1 MLLAD
6 GTLRDKEKSRGIRL
20 GGRSG
25 AAERIPPSQVD
36 YAYDS
41 PVSHETETVRVNF
54 GREIPLFPLASVTLM
69 PHAVLPLHIFEPRY
83 RQMVEHVIDGAG
95 QIAMAVIDQDGWPSG
110 ACATPRLRPA
120 VCVGHIVQHERL
132 LDGRFNILVQGICRA
147 RIVRDDPPQGD
158 RLYRQAILRPIESTQ
173 CDEDELDAVRER
185 LHFLLRESSLRR
197 LAASENVA
205 ACLSRPEAPTAAILE
220 LVGVSLITN
229 DEVRYRLLEE
239 GNPNARAELIEDELL
254 GLRSL
259 LSRAEKQL
267 DPDAPK
273 GVSWN

>member
-1 MLLAD
+1 MAQLSKLCGSVA
-6 GTLRDKEKSRGIRL
+6 SRL
-20 GGRSG
+20 RSG
-25 AAERIPPSQVD
+25 VLAGLRLRLAV
-36 YAYDS
+36 A
-41 PVSHETETVRVNF
+41 HETETVRVNF
-54 GREIPLFPLASVTLM
+54 GREIPLFPLASVTLL

-95 QIAMAVIDQDGWPSG
+95 QIAMAVIEQDGWPVGS
-110 ACATPRLRPA
+110 CATPRLRPA
-120 VCVGHIVQHERL
+120 VCVGQIVQHERL
-132 LDGRFNILVQGICRA
+132 VDGRFNILVQGICRA
-147 RIVRDDPPQGD
+147 KIVREEPPD
-158 RLYRQAILRPIESTQ
+158 NSRLYRQAILRPIESTQ
-173 CDEDELDAVRER
+173 SNDEELDAVRER
-185 LHFLLRESSLRR
+185 LHFLLRESSLRQ

-229 DEVRYRLLEE
+229 DDVRYRLLEE
-239 GNPNARAELIEDELL
+239 GNPNARAEIIEDELL

-267 DPDAPK
+267 DPEAPK